1 VPSAPVH
8 FFEKRTMTYRRCSF
22 CGTLNA
28 ATERYCGCGHEAHA
42 ARLACRC
49 PTCRRAAFERSANG
63 SGSNAEQISTLADSV
78 AEALA
83 DIERRQREGQ

>member
-1 VPSAPVH
+1 
-8 FFEKRTMTYRRCSF
+8 MIYRRCSF

-28 ATERYCGCGHEAHA
+28 ATERHCSCGHEAHA

-49 PTCRRAAFERSANG
+49 AACRRAAFERPATDNG
-63 SGSNAEQISTLADSV
+63 PDAEQISTIADAV

-83 DIERRQREGQ
+83 DIERRHREGQ